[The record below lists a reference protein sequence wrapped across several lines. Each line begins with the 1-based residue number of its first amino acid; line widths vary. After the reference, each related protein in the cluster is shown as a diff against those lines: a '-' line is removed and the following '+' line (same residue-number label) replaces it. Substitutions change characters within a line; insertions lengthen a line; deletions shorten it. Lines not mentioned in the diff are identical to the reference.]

1 MLKKKGQKKE
11 TRDPGRYVK
20 GDFDISACS
29 VDCFSWNR
37 HGDMSLEK
45 MMKIISQDQTIRANS
60 IRADAKFDFEGKV
73 VIDAGCGG
81 GLKLFPMAARGAKL
95 AIGIDGSAPALAAAQ
110 QIKKKLGA
118 KNVVLINSF
127 IEDCEPK
134 ITKLAGGG
142 ADFLLCAQ
150 VIHHTTDWR
159 ANLSLFHRL
168 LKDDGWLKLVWVDCT
183 IGFGVYNIR
192 NKISYWIGKNKKDR
206 MRIGDMLFSR
216 FDMKGN
222 KQKFEKQSYLA
233 DLYAAPYKIIPF
245 WSMTSQLKKVG
256 FEVVECYLP
265 NDLEEWR
272 RQRRRSGIAVTR
284 GEKIAFSPFL
294 RWIPTLALR
303 IRNFLWRGACE
314 RILLCRKIS

>member
-1 MLKKKGQKKE
+1 MLKKKDQKKE

-20 GDFDISACS
+20 GDFDISAGS
-29 VDCFSWNR
+29 VDCFSWRR
-37 HGDMSLEK
+37 HADMSLEK
-45 MMKIISQDQTIRANS
+45 MMKIISHQTRNVSS
-60 IRADAKFDFEGKV
+60 IRADTKFDFFEGKV
-73 VIDAGCGG
+73 VIDAGCGA
-81 GLKLFPMAARGAKL
+81 GLKLFPCAARGAKL

-118 KNVVLINSF
+118 QNVVLINSF

-134 ITKLAGGG
+134 VTKLAGGG

-168 LKDDGWLKLVWVDCT
+168 LKDDGWLKLVWIDCT
-183 IGFGVYNIR
+183 IGFGIFNIR
-192 NKISYWIGKNKKDR
+192 NCISYLIGKNKKGR

-222 KQKFEKQSYLA
+222 KQKIKKQSYLA

-256 FEVVECYLP
+256 FEVMECYPP

-272 RQRRRSGIAVTR
+272 RASGEEAV
-284 GEKIAFSPFL
+284 
-294 RWIPTLALR
+294 
-303 IRNFLWRGACE
+303 
-314 RILLCRKIS
+314 